1 MSLFPAGF
9 GAWEDFNQSS
19 AVIFVLCCS
28 STKPYFWKNSELLSP
43 PASVSLVQCGFE
55 TTTLK
60 FWWDKYIY
68 VYIYLLI
75 VCGKSMK
82 SPKSSTSQSS
92 LSRASSTCTSFW
104 VCLVKFLKVV
114 KQFFE
119 HGGRQKYLKTP
130 QQPPTGNY
138 SNHIFSVCMY
148 VYICV
153 CMYIYIYAH
162 MYVYCIYT
170 VTV

>member
-1 MSLFPAGF
+1 MC
-9 GAWEDFNQSS
+9 
-19 AVIFVLCCS
+19 I
-28 STKPYFWKNSELLSP
+28 
-43 PASVSLVQCGFE
+43 
-55 TTTLK
+55 
-60 FWWDKYIY
+60 
-68 VYIYLLI
+68 YIYLLI

-153 CMYIYIYAH
+153 CMYIYMHIC
-162 MYVYCIYT
+162 MYIVYTLLLSNYCQKTSIHHISHSIYT
-170 VTV
+170 QYIYMCVCTVTYLYMLC